1 MDEEKNNGIIT
12 WRYKM
17 SIIKKLTVSI
27 ILVAI
32 TLAFWIIPDPVPAI
46 DEIILTMITVGN
58 IGKQFLKTTDS

>member
-1 MDEEKNNGIIT
+1 
-12 WRYKM
+12 M